1 MLRAVAD
8 AREAFSVDSGS
19 LMLDAVIY
27 APSNDADSYLATLEC
42 VEAFVEGCKKFNE
55 NKNVWFFFTK
65 KCRLL
70 ENICNYHIELTL
82 MCGDFCYP

>member
-8 AREAFSVDSGS
+8 AQEAFSVDSGS
-19 LMLDAVIY
+19 LTLDAVIY

-55 NKNVWFFFTK
+55 NKNVCFFHKNLVCLKIFVIII
-65 KCRLL
+65 LNSL
-70 ENICNYHIELTL
+70 
-82 MCGDFCYP
+82 